1 MRIAVVLGYL
11 ILLTACSGDPRSLGI
26 TGPGVQPAPA
36 VVPLD
41 APDSDTAPGV
51 STSGPLY
58 GPTNRPTS
66 GSSGFFG
73 YN

>member
-1 MRIAVVLGYL
+1 MRTILSLGFL
-11 ILLTACSGDPRSLGI
+11 MLLAACSGDPKSWGI
-26 TGPGVQPAPA
+26 TGPGAQPPP
-36 VVPLD
+36 VVGPTDPLD
-41 APDSDTAPGV
+41 TDTSPGV
-51 STSGPLY
+51 STSGTSY